1 MIAMTS
7 FRFMTAK
14 TLRFTRLLI
23 AAALLLGLVGLRTV
37 HAGLD
42 FWLTRAPVVRPIQS
56 CQVIVTGTARGE
68 RTGDETEGLAFGRQV
83 KGRWHSVE
91 VAVDDA
97 IKGIDLETSTIS
109 ARFFVPTD
117 YPMSWLGCAPYTLQL
132 HTRYLLFL
140 RPAPDPSEYDLLQG
154 NEGGPPPLRLAP
166 ALPGKQDGAAPLD
179 RLIPQLIATAQEEN
193 ITIAAGAIAA
203 LGYLANWRGDKRGVP
218 VLKELAAKGQPEVAV
233 RAMRSLTW
241 GRDKDRSL
249 LPLFEELSNKDDPRL
264 SGEAIAARLRLG
276 DTRALHQAVQWG
288 EASGLPRRQ
297 IQSISGAMK
306 ACCRN
311 ASREEDVLEAL
322 QAVMRSQVVE
332 FRRAASRVFRDE
344 LADKELLPT
353 LIDLLDDPDR
363 EVQYNAIMGLYEAA
377 EGWCNTLVRGYV
389 PARATF
395 LEAPLRYVTQW
406 KLWWQEGA
414 KFEPYR
420 DEYGNEIPTVRL

>member
-1 MIAMTS
+1 MTS
-7 FRFMTAK
+7 SRFMTAK

-23 AAALLLGLVGLRTV
+23 AGALLLGLVGLQTV

-42 FWLTRAPVVRPIQS
+42 FWLTRAPVVRPIDS
-56 CQVIVTGTARGE
+56 CQVIVTGTVRGE
-68 RTGDETEGLAFGRQV
+68 RTGDETEGLAFGREI
-83 KGRWHSVE
+83 KGRWHIVE

-109 ARFFVPTD
+109 ARFFLPFQPPRGM
-117 YPMSWLGCAPYTLQL
+117 YSALHPFQL
-132 HTRYLLFL
+132 NARYLIFL
-140 RPAPDPSEYDLLQG
+140 QPAPDSNEYDLLQG
-154 NEGGPPPLRLAP
+154 GDEGGAPPLRLAP
-166 ALPGKQDGAAPLD
+166 VLPGKQDGVAPLD

-249 LPLFEELSNKDDPRL
+249 LPLFEELSNKDDPSL

-288 EASGLPRRQ
+288 EASGLARRQ
-297 IQSISGAMK
+297 IESISGAMK